1 MRRVLGRLGV
11 LALLALLAGCASGPP
26 PAPIER
32 PEWKVGDRWVF
43 RRTTTA
49 TMGGVATLVTH
60 EVIEATP
67 EGYAVRVTRL
77 NQEFTRHWTPEL
89 RLSRHESSGRP
100 LNAYEPPA
108 MYFAWPLLPGKTWTQ
123 EFEYRDGKS
132 DGRYTNTWR
141 VGKELERVDVVGGLF
156 VAVRVAR
163 LGGAGEPLDTY
174 WYAPAVRYWVRFEDH
189 ANQFVEELV
198 EFRRAQP

>member
-1 MRRVLGRLGV
+1 MRRALARVGVLGLA
-11 LALLALLAGCASGPP
+11 ALLAACASAPP

-67 EGYAVRVTRL
+67 EGYAVRVIRL
-77 NQEFTRHWTPEL
+77 NQEFTRYWTPEL
-89 RLSRHESSGRP
+89 HLVRHEAGGRP
-100 LNAYEPPA
+100 LNAFEPAA

-123 EFEYRDGKS
+123 AFEYRDGKS

-141 VGKELERVDVVGGLF
+141 VGKELERIDVVGGLF
-156 VAVRVAR
+156 VGVRVER
-163 LGGAGEPLDTY
+163 LGGTGEPLDTY

-198 EFRRAQP
+198 ESRRAQP